1 MRRSFY
7 EKVKKNGTV
16 DTKNYRYV
24 LEDFGN
30 VARLPIKYLDTT
42 KAYGDGKLLKFLL
55 SGNNHG
61 GTIV

>member
-16 DTKNYRYV
+16 GTKNCRYV

-30 VARLPIKYLDTT
+30 VARLSIKYLDTT
-42 KAYGDGKLLKFLL
+42 KAYGG
-55 SGNNHG
+55 
-61 GTIV
+61 

>member
-1 MRRSFY
+1 MAQL
-7 EKVKKNGTV
+7 TP
-16 DTKNYRYV
+16 KNYRYV

-30 VARLPIKYLDTT
+30 VARLPIKYLAQQKHTADE
-42 KAYGDGKLLKFLL
+42 KLLKFLL

>member
-7 EKVKKNGTV
+7 EKVKRMAQLTP
-16 DTKNYRYV
+16 KNYRYV

-42 KAYGDGKLLKFLL
+42 KAYGGWKIIK
-55 SGNNHG
+55 
-61 GTIV
+61 IPVEWK

>member
-24 LEDFGN
+24 LEDFGKCG
-30 VARLPIKYLDTT
+30 AI
-42 KAYGDGKLLKFLL
+42 AY
-55 SGNNHG
+55 
-61 GTIV
+61 

>member
-42 KAYGDGKLLKFLL
+42 KAYGWWKIIK
-55 SGNNHG
+55 
-61 GTIV
+61 IPVEWK